1 MGLIK
6 KISSRVS
13 KFGLIGTIKLITG
26 KSLTGRRRELILG
39 LDKPADRFTKIYK
52 SNHWNSLESRSGE
65 GSTLE
70 NTQDIRDKLPE
81 ILKKY
86 QINILLDVP
95 CGDFNWMRF
104 AIDGLSIEYIGGDIV
119 RDLINTNNQK
129 YSDKNINFIHLDL
142 TEGPLPTADLM
153 LCRDCLFHLSYDDI
167 KSTLE
172 VFLSSPVNYLLTT
185 SNATPTGPR
194 LTNSNI
200 VTGDMRKLDLFAS
213 PFDLSLSDVLEIF
226 EDSMV
231 SSSTKRWMIL
241 LQKPAVQKMLDAL
254 KDSEF

>member
-70 NTQDIRDKLPE
+70 NTQDIRDKLPK

-104 AIDGLSIEYIGGDIV
+104 VIDGLSIEYIGGDIV

-129 YSDKNINFIHLDL
+129 YRDKNINFIHLDL

-153 LCRDCLFHLSYDDI
+153 LCRDCLFHLSYEDI

-194 LTNSNI
+194 LINSNI

-241 LQKPAVQKMLDAL
+241 LQKPAVQKMLEAL
-254 KDSEF
+254 KDSQF

>member
-1 MGLIK
+1 MGVVK
-6 KISSRVS
+6 KISSRIS
-13 KFGLIGTIKLITG
+13 KFGFIGTIKLIKG
-26 KSLTGRRRELILG
+26 KSLTGRRRNLILG

-65 GSTLE
+65 GSTFE
-70 NTQDIRDKLPE
+70 NTKEIRDKLPK

-104 AIDGLSIEYIGGDIV
+104 VIDDLSINYIGGDIV
-119 RDLINTNNQK
+119 EDLINANNQK
-129 YSDKNINFIHLDL
+129 YSDKNIHFIHLDL
-142 TEGPLPTADLM
+142 TEGPLPTSDLM

-167 KSTLE
+167 KSTFE
-172 VFLSSPVNYLLTT
+172 VFLSSPVNYFLTT
-185 SNATPTGPR
+185 SSAPPSGQR

-213 PFDLSLSDVLEIF
+213 PFDLSLSDVLEVF

-241 LQKPAVQKMLDAL
+241 LQKPAVQKMLEAL
-254 KDSEF
+254 KKSEF